1 MGMTEKEMATSR
13 TAMAVPAHLKAWLK
27 ASGRAWLVINGDELV
42 DALPWPGGV
51 QEVMDLVSM
60 LARHRATKPSGRFGQ
75 VKDPLTKEMVDIPVM
90 KTEVLEPDEL
100 DRAIRYLVAQMR
112 QHDPDWSLETTPYG

>member
-1 MGMTEKEMATSR
+1 MTEKEVLS
-13 TAMAVPAHLKAWLK
+13 TAMALPSHLKAWLK

-51 QEVMDLVSM
+51 QEVMDLVSI
-60 LARHRATKPSGRFGQ
+60 LARHRATKPTGRFSQ

-90 KTEVLEPDEL
+90 KSEALEPDEL

-112 QHDPDWSLETTPYG
+112 QHDPDWSLETTPLG